1 MALPQ
6 DTLSIKKGSTII
18 VMTRDNELP
27 ILIIGAGIGGLVA
40 ALALQ
45 QAGFAVRVF
54 ERAYEIREVGAGL
67 TLWPN
72 AVKVLQRLGLDEML
86 RDLGLPE
93 TAMSGF
99 YSAQGKLL
107 ASLSPAEIED
117 KLGAPTIVIHR
128 AEFQAALREKVGPD
142 ALQLGARFVAFEQDE
157 NGITASFA
165 DRQRVRGRLLI
176 GADGIHSSI
185 RQQLFPQS
193 IPRYAGYTAWRGVAA
208 AVPQMIGEFW
218 GRGLR
223 FGIAPLSR
231 ERVYWF
237 ASRNASE
244 NATETSEGRREEL
257 LAMFKYWHPAI
268 TTLIEATPVEE
279 ILHNDI
285 YDLKPLSH
293 WSEGRVVLLGDAAHA
308 MTPNMGQGA
317 CQALEDAFVL
327 AQALWH
333 TQSIAEALHV
343 YQQKRLARANMV
355 ITRSRQ
361 IGIIGQWEHPF
372 ACWLRDRALML
383 TPRHLLIRQL
393 ASVASHTPGE

>member
-1 MALPQ
+1 
-6 DTLSIKKGSTII
+6 
-18 VMTRDNELP
+18 MTRDKGLP
-27 ILIIGAGIGGLVA
+27 ILIIGAGIGGLA
-40 ALALQ
+40 TALALQ
-45 QAGFAVRVF
+45 QAGFSVRVF
-54 ERAYEIREVGAGL
+54 ERASEVRDVGAGL

-107 ASLSPAEIED
+107 APLSPAEIED

-128 AEFQAALREKVGPD
+128 AEFQAALREKVGSD

-157 NGITASFA
+157 NGVTVSFA
-165 DRQRVRGRLLI
+165 DGQQVRGHLLI

-185 RQQLFPQS
+185 LQQLFPQS
-193 IPRYAGYTAWRGVAA
+193 IQRYAGYTAWRGVAA

-223 FGIAPLSR
+223 FGIVPLSR

-237 ASRNASE
+237 ASCNAPE
-244 NATETSEGRREEL
+244 NATEAPEGRREEL
-257 LAMFKYWHPAI
+257 LAMFKGWHPAI
-268 TTLIEATPVEE
+268 TTLIEETSVEE
-279 ILHNDI
+279 ILRNDI

-317 CQALEDAFVL
+317 CQALEDAF
-327 AQALWH
+327 
-333 TQSIAEALHV
+333 AE
-343 YQQKRLARANMV
+343 
-355 ITRSRQ
+355 TRNR
-361 IGIIGQWEHPF
+361 G
-372 ACWLRDRALML
+372 
-383 TPRHLLIRQL
+383 
-393 ASVASHTPGE
+393 